1 MTQAAGV
8 LSELYTVHYRP
19 AARRHGY
26 QSSIKHILQVTHVVI
41 ILNVSARSSIRG
53 FGSLYTAV

>member
-26 QSSIKHILQVTHVVI
+26 QSSIKHIYLSNT
-41 ILNVSARSSIRG
+41 RG
-53 FGSLYTAV
+53 NNS